1 MRGPAHLA
9 SCLVDFF
16 FPPFVFWW
24 FARVAYFV
32 AQKPVTR
39 HLIVAARPPKPA
51 RPDSATFINPPREA
65 YPEAALTHRFRP
77 SGDPGDPPPENHRD
91 IELMEV
97 STKEKEKRKRKEGE
111 SGSPKN
117 LKAKKA
123 KTAI

>member
-1 MRGPAHLA
+1 
-9 SCLVDFF
+9 
-16 FPPFVFWW
+16 
-24 FARVAYFV
+24 
-32 AQKPVTR
+32 
-39 HLIVAARPPKPA
+39 
-51 RPDSATFINPPREA
+51 
-65 YPEAALTHRFRP
+65 LTHRFRP